1 MRLMGLRYIQ
11 IIGICAG
18 LIALIALAHGG
29 GECASLGGDCETT
42 SGWDP
47 MAKLDEIGTG
57 NYDKAPAASAKWPE
71 KSRTVRWDKAA
82 YGFDDNETAN
92 SEAEENETTGNAA
105 KANNLPGENKPAEA
119 EDIETPVERS
129 AQFKE
134 MLIPIENITQADV
147 LIDVSENATEFIP
160 GAVAISYAEF
170 LSDGGLKSID
180 EVAQILG
187 DAGISHNDSVVIY
200 GECLPC
206 GGGPAASTYIYWMM
220 KSLGHDKVK
229 VMDGTV
235 ADWKDLGLPTT
246 GETSIRP
253 ATSYTANYTPKFIAT
268 YDYVKSDIPQII
280 DARTMQDF
288 GKGSIPRAI
297 NIPYE
302 SVIKNDRI
310 KDEAALK
317 RTFSGISDDRPVVV
331 YTQTGIKAS
340 VVWFALT
347 LMGYDARLYSWQDWY
362 INEKALKGNSSS

>member
-18 LIALIALAHGG
+18 FIALIALAHGG

-105 KANNLPGENKPAEA
+105 KTNNVPAENKPAEA
-119 EDIETPVERS
+119 TDIATPVERG

-134 MLIPIENITQADV
+134 MLIPIEDIAQADV

-170 LSDGGLKSID
+170 LSGGGLKSID

-187 DAGISHNDSVVIY
+187 DAGISRNDSVVIY

-220 KSLGHDKVK
+220 KSLGHEKVK
-229 VMDGTV
+229 VMDGTI
-235 ADWKDLGLPTT
+235 ADWKALGHSTT

-253 ATSYTANYTPKFIAT
+253 PTSYATDYVPEFIAD
-268 YDYVKSDIPQII
+268 YDYVKSGAPQII
-280 DARTMQDF
+280 DARTMRDF
-288 GKGSIPRAI
+288 GAGSIPLAM

-302 SVIKNDRI
+302 SVIKNNKI
-310 KDEAALK
+310 KDEAALEK
-317 RTFSGISDDRPVVV
+317 TFSGLSNTRPVVV

-347 LMGYDARLYSWQDWY
+347 LMGYDAKLYSWQDWY
-362 INEKALKGNSSS
+362 INEEALKGNSSS